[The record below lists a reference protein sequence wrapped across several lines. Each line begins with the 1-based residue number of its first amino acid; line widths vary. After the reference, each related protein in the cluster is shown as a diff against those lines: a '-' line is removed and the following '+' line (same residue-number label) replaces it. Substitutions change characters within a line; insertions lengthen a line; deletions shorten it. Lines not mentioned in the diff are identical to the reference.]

1 MAAGVSDGALIIDTG
16 LDNKGFIRDAG
27 QFKKAVATLTQAVKT
42 SGQQMAG
49 GMNGYLKALQKAG
62 GVAKAAT
69 GEQAALQKEIDK
81 TAAAIERMEARQTK
95 MKALAEQRAQAQRD
109 ELRAQIEDEVKSGIG
124 YGNWELTPKSSQD
137 QAMEAAMRDFEG
149 RLAAIQ
155 AEPVENTESWRSLQY
170 DIDQAKAKM
179 AGLQAQMAG
188 LVGAAAPA
196 VQGMAGGFANVAA
209 AAGRALVVIGK
220 FAGHAAIG
228 FLKRL
233 AEGAKNAAIQLA
245 KRAGSAIS
253 GGMKK
258 LGGFIGR
265 AARSMLGFNKAQ
277 KLADGGMKKSL
288 MSILKYGLGIRG
300 LFALFRKLRTA
311 IKEGFEAMSKANPQ
325 VKASVDGLKAS
336 LNGLKGSLA
345 TAFAPILTAVA
356 PALTTLINML
366 TSAINAIGAFM
377 AALTG
382 QKTYQRAVSG
392 LEATGGAASGA
403 AGDVKKLKRELA
415 GFDELNILG
424 KSDSSGGG
432 GGGGGGSGSAFSYET
447 EEISSGI
454 TDFVQKLKDLWAAA
468 DYEGIGREIAGAING
483 AFAKARQLISWD
495 TLGDKITQAVDAI
508 TGIFNGLVDGIDW
521 DGIGRTFGTGINT
534 ILNTVNQLLTKIDWA
549 NLGKKLAE
557 GLNGLVDEVDWGL
570 LGQTFANRINA
581 IFGVLSGAVSSFKW
595 GNAGTAFANTLNGL
609 FNSIDWSRISAT
621 VSNGINGVTQM
632 LRNLVANF
640 RWESAGAQIGNTMN
654 ELFAGINWNGI
665 ADLASTSI
673 NRVFAGIR
681 SLISS
686 FNFEGAAANLAN
698 AFNRLFDGIS
708 WEGITGTVSEGFNR
722 VVNSIKTFVTTFRW
736 GDAGTRFGNALN
748 ELFGGI
754 NWTNLGETA
763 ASLIAGPLE
772 ALKNAVSTFSFSDA
786 AASFAATVNGFFS
799 NEQLWKDAG
808 TIVSDSVKGLFT
820 WGAEFLDGLD
830 AEQIAADVIAFF
842 DSVDWDGIA
851 KAIWAFAISAM
862 RKLGNLVLAL
872 IFGPDYKDKTK
883 VQQEIEDYYS
893 GLTLEPPGGRDYS
906 VNFGLNLNADVEWD
920 AFNQLGDAITEA
932 LKTGNWVAPIGLD
945 VPDESIEAARQEFI
959 KEWNL
964 IHPEAPIKV
973 DGIAGKQM
981 KVVGGKLAPDTT
993 NTNTTNTVKGGVGAG
1008 MKSISGKFAPIVSNT
1023 STTNTVKGAA
1033 GSGMKS
1039 TSGKYTPVVSNTSTT
1054 NTVKAAAGAGMKAS
1068 GKAYVVGTA
1077 NTTTSNTVY
1086 AVAGVGMVKLSGTN
1100 SYSIKAVD
1108 TKTKDTVSG
1117 ASGTGMAY
1125 DKDVG
1130 KFYAKVTDTTSTDT
1144 IKGAAGAGMTANKNG
1159 TKFTPNVNDTS
1170 STVSVKKGWTGKVLD
1185 SLGLSGLKATIKV
1198 GLAVDKKKSKAVL
1211 TGTTGNVYNV
1221 NVRGEKAL
1229 GGIITAAGRSLA
1241 FASGGML
1248 RGGHASLWSGVQKY
1262 ASGTNRAH
1270 GSLFVAGEAGPE
1282 IIGHVNGRTEI
1293 LNKSQLAQTMQSA
1306 VASGML
1312 TALSRVQVRMPAVA
1326 SGSLV
1331 PYEVSAQ
1338 IAKSTAD
1345 LQGTLNAN
1353 NEDLIQTIISVA
1365 GQLVAAVG
1373 RIQPGQPSAAG
1384 LTAQQVIDEINRR
1397 TLMFGASPLKGV

>member
-1 MAAGVSDGALIIDTG
+1 MSDGALIIDTG

-62 GVAKAAT
+62 GAAKAAT

-81 TAAAIERMEARQTK
+81 TTASIARMEERQEVARRK
-95 MKALAEQRAQAQRD
+95 FEAGRD
-109 ELRAQIEDEVKSGIG
+109 E
-124 YGNWELTPKSSQD
+124 
-137 QAMEAAMRDFEG
+137 
-149 RLAAIQ
+149 AI
-155 AEPVENTESWRSLQY
+155 
-170 DIDQAKAKM
+170 AKATEKVGPYKGAEDYDLPFGNPETIEEWQERVSAAVNKAVEDYGTFEESAAFRNSSVDIEYAREKL

-188 LVGAAAPA
+188 LAGAAAPA

-245 KRAGSAIS
+245 KLAGSAIS

-277 KLADGGMKKSL
+277 KMADGGMKKSL

-311 IKEGFEAMSKANPQ
+311 IKEGFEAMSKANPR

-415 GFDELNILG
+415 GFDDLNILG

-557 GLNGLVDEVDWGL
+557 GLNGLVDEVDWAL
-570 LGQTFANRINA
+570 LGDTLGARFKAALQTLGNFLLNFDWGNLGTKLSQGINA
-581 IFGVLSGAVSSFKW
+581 LVAKVQEAVGSINWETVGEKLGTGLS
-595 GNAGTAFANTLNGL
+595 
-609 FNSIDWSRISAT
+609 
-621 VSNGINGVTQM
+621 
-632 LRNLVANF
+632 NLV
-640 RWESAGAQIGNTMN
+640 T
-654 ELFAGINWNGI
+654 
-665 ADLASTSI
+665 
-673 NRVFAGIR
+673 
-681 SLISS
+681 
-686 FNFEGAAANLAN
+686 
-698 AFNRLFDGIS
+698 
-708 WEGITGTVSEGFNR
+708 
-722 VVNSIKTFVTTFRW
+722 
-736 GDAGTRFGNALN
+736 
-748 ELFGGI
+748 GI
-754 NWTNLGETA
+754 NWTNIGTT
-763 ASLIAGPLE
+763 I
-772 ALKNAVSTFSFSDA
+772 SDA
-786 AASFAATVNGFFS
+786 F
-799 NEQLWKDAG
+799 KDALG
-808 TIVSDSVKGLFT
+808 F
-820 WGAEFLDGLD
+820 
-830 AEQIAADVIAFF
+830 
-842 DSVDWDGIA
+842 IA
-851 KAIWAFAISAM
+851 KAIEAVNWNEIGKRVAEALTAIDWAGVA
-862 RKLGNLVLAL
+862 RKLFEVL
-872 IFGPDYKDKTK
+872 
-883 VQQEIEDYYS
+883 
-893 GLTLEPPGGRDYS
+893 
-906 VNFGLNLNADVEWD
+906 
-920 AFNQLGDAITEA
+920 
-932 LKTGNWVAPIGLD
+932 
-945 VPDESIEAARQEFI
+945 
-959 KEWNL
+959 
-964 IHPEAPIKV
+964 
-973 DGIAGKQM
+973 
-981 KVVGGKLAPDTT
+981 
-993 NTNTTNTVKGGVGAG
+993 GA
-1008 MKSISGKFAPIVSNT
+1008 
-1023 STTNTVKGAA
+1023 
-1033 GSGMKS
+1033 
-1039 TSGKYTPVVSNTSTT
+1039 
-1054 NTVKAAAGAGMKAS
+1054 
-1068 GKAYVVGTA
+1068 
-1077 NTTTSNTVY
+1077 
-1086 AVAGVGMVKLSGTN
+1086 
-1100 SYSIKAVD
+1100 
-1108 TKTKDTVSG
+1108 
-1117 ASGTGMAY
+1117 
-1125 DKDVG
+1125 
-1130 KFYAKVTDTTSTDT
+1130 
-1144 IKGAAGAGMTANKNG
+1144 
-1159 TKFTPNVNDTS
+1159 
-1170 STVSVKKGWTGKVLD
+1170 
-1185 SLGLSGLKATIKV
+1185 
-1198 GLAVDKKKSKAVL
+1198 
-1211 TGTTGNVYNV
+1211 
-1221 NVRGEKAL
+1221 AL
-1229 GGIITAAGRSLA
+1229 GGIAAFIAGVINEAFKGIKDYFDNSIEDAGGNVVLGILNGILNAIKGIGTWIYENIFKPFIDGFKKAFGIASPAKEMEEPGKDILLGIYEGIVTAIRSVGQWVRDNIFAPIWNAIKNLNWSNIGTDIWEAIKTGVSAVGEWFKTKFNDAVAAIKAINWKNVGTTILNFVKNGFGAIKDWFKTKFNEAVAAIKAINWKNVGTTILTFIKNGFGVIKDWFKTKFNDAVTAIKSINWKNVGTTILNAVKNGFGTVKAWFKTKFNDAVAAIKAINWKNVGTTILNFVKNGFGTIKTWFKTKFNDAVAAIKAINWKNVGSAILGFIKNGFGTIKDWFKGKFNDAVTDIKKIDWKKLGSTIWSNIKSGVGSVKDWFVDKFKAAVNAVIKLVNKMIGKAESGVNKIIDGINSALTIDVTIFGKRLYASPGIKKASFGRLKTIA
-1241 FASGGML
+1241 TGGMISGGGRL
-1248 RGGHASLWSGVQKY
+1248 NAWNGVQKY
-1262 ASGTNRAH
+1262 ANGTNRAH

-1306 VASGML
+1306 VASGMMA
-1312 TALSRVQVRMPAVA
+1312 ALSQVQIRMPAVA